1 MYDQVMKAFTALC
14 LALLIAPAAHASR
27 SGPGTRLVITNSYRN
42 TAVVQVGNSGD
53 RRGTYTVG
61 AYTESGEEIDSTSVS
76 LSPGRSRRIR
86 FRNLPNTPVKLCS
99 TVEVSPSLS
108 LRSCALR

>member
-1 MYDQVMKAFTALC
+1 MKTALTAIF
-14 LALLIAPAAHASR
+14 LSLLIAPAAQASR
-27 SGPGTRLVITNSYRN
+27 GGPGTRLAIANSYRN

-53 RRGTYTVG
+53 RRGTYTVA
-61 AYTESGEEIDSTSVS
+61 AYTESGEVIDSTTVS

-86 FRNLPNTPVKLCS
+86 FRNLPNTPVTLCS